1 MCGNIVE
8 NMYTDVRVERVKILC
23 GNGDRAKF
31 SYKPRVEEIQPEQFL
46 DRDRPHWPISSLG
59 LKVPKKRPSCVLV
72 KSKAERPRLDQS

>member
-1 MCGNIVE
+1 MYENIME

-46 DRDRPHWPISSLG
+46 DCDRPH
-59 LKVPKKRPSCVLV
+59 
-72 KSKAERPRLDQS
+72 

>member
-1 MCGNIVE
+1 ME

-59 LKVPKKRPSCVLV
+59 LGKVPKKRPSC
-72 KSKAERPRLDQS
+72 S